1 MEHLTTIASL
11 ITAITVIL
19 TGFYKAYKFIRN
31 TEEKYDL
38 IDEKFDKLNETMRIN
53 TIHLLKIAVLDEDL
67 PLTDRIHAGEEYL
80 KLGGNGFV
88 KKKYERLLEEYDK
101 TYGGK

>member
-1 MEHLTTIASL
+1 MEHLTLIATIVGS
-11 ITAITVIL
+11 ISTIIV
-19 TGFYKAYKFIRN
+19 GFSKLYKFIRN
-31 TEEKYDL
+31 TEEKYDM
-38 IDEKFDKLNETMRIN
+38 IDEKFDQLNETMRIN
-53 TIHLLKIAVLDEDL
+53 TIHLLKIAVLDEGL

-88 KKKYERLLEEYDK
+88 KKKYERLLEEYDR